1 LKAGDHDSK
10 ELVLAN
16 VLVVDDGAL
25 ITSWLTEIL
34 RREGYD
40 VEIARDEKQALRMYK
55 SHLHQLII
63 TDLRLPDGVEMMA
76 ELLHRSPFAQI
87 LAIVGGELVQPDS
100 VLNTAS
106 IFGSVRILRK
116 PFSLT
121 TFLKTVQ
128 EQLAQGIDGA

>member
-1 LKAGDHDSK
+1 M
-10 ELVLAN
+10 
-16 VLVVDDGAL
+16 VDDGAL

-34 RREGYD
+34 RREGYH
-40 VEIARDEKQALRMYK
+40 VEVAPDEKQALKMYK

-87 LAIVGGELVQPDS
+87 LAILGGELVKPES
-100 VLNTAS
+100 VLNTAT

-116 PFSLT
+116 PFSLS

-128 EQLAQGIDGA
+128 DQLAHGIDG

>member
-1 LKAGDHDSK
+1 MP
-10 ELVLAN
+10 N
-16 VLVVDDGAL
+16 ILVVDDGAL

-76 ELLHRSPFAQI
+76 ELLHHSPFAQI

-116 PFSLT
+116 PFSLA

-128 EQLAQGIDGA
+128 EQLAQGVNGA

>member
-1 LKAGDHDSK
+1 LSNI
-10 ELVLAN
+10 LI
-16 VLVVDDGAL
+16 VDDGAL

-40 VEIARDEKQALRMYK
+40 VEIARDEKQALRIYK
-55 SHLHQLII
+55 PHLHQLII
-63 TDLRLPDGVEMMA
+63 TDLHLPEGVEMMA

-87 LAIVGGELVQPDS
+87 LAIVGGELVQPES

-121 TFLKTVQ
+121 TFLKTVL
-128 EQLAQGIDGA
+128 EQLAQESDDAR

>member
-1 LKAGDHDSK
+1 M
-10 ELVLAN
+10 
-16 VLVVDDGAL
+16 VDDGAL

-40 VEIARDEKQALRMYK
+40 VEIARDEKQALRLFRH
-55 SHLHQLII
+55 HLHQLII
-63 TDLRLPDGVEMMA
+63 TDLRMPDGVEMMA

-106 IFGSVRILRK
+106 IFGSVRVLRK
-116 PFSLT
+116 PFSLG
-121 TFLKTVQ
+121 TFLKTVE
-128 EQLAQGIDGA
+128 EQLAQRIEGD

>member
-1 LKAGDHDSK
+1 M
-10 ELVLAN
+10 
-16 VLVVDDGAL
+16 VDDGAL

-34 RREGYD
+34 RREHYD

-63 TDLRLPDGVEMMA
+63 TDLKMPEGIEMMA

-116 PFSLT
+116 PFSLA